1 MHVSGDVLLEAS
13 GTANVTPMSR
23 KCRDEQRSRDLG
35 WRERVEK
42 QRRRGRC
49 KAKCNTTIKKK
60 VATAE
65 TEREG
70 TKRKKNK
77 RKQVC
82 GGPTSNPASALGFRN
97 RGVISVKTHSQP
109 AYCLNEATFA
119 PPTTTKKPFS
129 LLIHHLLSNHTHK
142 MEKDLEAI
150 YCPLLRIALHG
161 YLSIV
166 LHYRPPK

>member
-1 MHVSGDVLLEAS
+1 MQGKVQH
-13 GTANVTPMSR
+13 N
-23 KCRDEQRSRDLG
+23 
-35 WRERVEK
+35 
-42 QRRRGRC
+42 
-49 KAKCNTTIKKK
+49 NKKK

-77 RKQVC
+77 RNQVC

-119 PPTTTKKPFS
+119 PPTTTTTKKPFS
-129 LLIHHLLSNHTHK
+129 LLIHHLLSNHTQNGERPGSYLLPSFKNRTTWLSEHCSTLPTPK
-142 MEKDLEAI
+142 MTS
-150 YCPLLRIALHG
+150 LLKK
-161 YLSIV
+161 S
-166 LHYRPPK
+166 HYKRSVRCSKIISV

>member
-1 MHVSGDVLLEAS
+1 MQGKVQH
-13 GTANVTPMSR
+13 N
-23 KCRDEQRSRDLG
+23 
-35 WRERVEK
+35 
-42 QRRRGRC
+42 
-49 KAKCNTTIKKK
+49 NKKK

-119 PPTTTKKPFS
+119 PPPHHHQKTFFSSHSSSPQQSHTQNGERPGSYLLPSFKNRTTWLSEHCSALPTPKMTS
-129 LLIHHLLSNHTHK
+129 LLKKS
-142 MEKDLEAI
+142 
-150 YCPLLRIALHG
+150 
-161 YLSIV
+161 
-166 LHYRPPK
+166 HYKRSVRCSKIISV

>member
-77 RKQVC
+77 RNQVC

-119 PPTTTKKPFS
+119 PPPPPKNLFLFS
-129 LLIHHLLSNHTHK
+129 FIISLAITHK

>member
-119 PPTTTKKPFS
+119 PPPPPPPKNLFLFSFIISLAITHTKWRKTWK
-129 LLIHHLLSNHTHK
+129 LS
-142 MEKDLEAI
+142 
-150 YCPLLRIALHG
+150 IALF
-161 YLSIV
+161 
-166 LHYRPPK
+166 

>member
-1 MHVSGDVLLEAS
+1 MQGKVQH
-13 GTANVTPMSR
+13 N
-23 KCRDEQRSRDLG
+23 
-35 WRERVEK
+35 
-42 QRRRGRC
+42 
-49 KAKCNTTIKKK
+49 NKKK
-60 VATAE
+60 AATAE

-70 TKRKKNK
+70 TKGKKNK

-82 GGPTSNPASALGFRN
+82 GGPKSNPASALGFRN
-97 RGVISVKTHSQP
+97 REVISVKTHSQP

-119 PPTTTKKPFS
+119 PPPKKPFS

-142 MEKDLEAI
+142 MEKVLEAI
-150 YCPLLRIALHG
+150 YCPLLRIPLHG

>member
-60 VATAE
+60 
-65 TEREG
+65 
-70 TKRKKNK
+70 
-77 RKQVC
+77 
-82 GGPTSNPASALGFRN
+82 GGHSRN
-97 RGVISVKTHSQP
+97 RERRNKEKEEQE
-109 AYCLNEATFA
+109 EA
-119 PPTTTKKPFS
+119 S
-129 LLIHHLLSNHTHK
+129 LWWANI
-142 MEKDLEAI
+142 
-150 YCPLLRIALHG
+150 
-161 YLSIV
+161 
-166 LHYRPPK
+166 